1 MFDELMLAQRSP
13 EFVQSVP
20 QILRAYAPVFLV
32 ALVVSLAA
40 TPVFAWVA
48 RTLGVVDRPSGRKIH
63 RREVPYLGGLAML
76 LSWLVAVVVGARL
89 HLTAL
94 PGMTGPIL
102 GIVIGAVVATVVG
115 LLDDLLD
122 LPPLLKLAGQLAAG
136 FILLGV
142 GRVGMGIMVTSLP
155 FGLDVGPQV
164 LRFASI
170 SLSLFVVLGMCNAAN
185 LMDGLDGLCSG
196 VILIIVS
203 TLMVVSLLLTMTRS
217 DIVYDPTR
225 MIISLA
231 LLGAVVGFVPYN
243 FNPAS
248 IFMGDAGSMLL
259 GFNAAVLCLLLG
271 ERVPTQRFFWAA
283 LVVFGL
289 PAFDTLV
296 AMIRRMGAG
305 KNPFRPDAYHLHH
318 QLIRQG
324 LTVRQAVSI
333 LYLLAMLFSVAGLL
347 MIWIRLRYSLILLA
361 AIGFNLLLLT
371 TSFGLHKGAGPARL
385 NDDSVSRLAG
395 TPDAE
400 LSGDGRGDQKQRPTE
415 D

>member
-283 LVVFGL
+283 LLVFGL

-296 AMIRRMGAG
+296 AMGASYETCG
-305 KNPFRPDAYHLHH
+305 
-318 QLIRQG
+318 
-324 LTVRQAVSI
+324 
-333 LYLLAMLFSVAGLL
+333 VAGCDDDRAL
-347 MIWIRLRYSLILLA
+347 WA
-361 AIGFNLLLLT
+361 
-371 TSFGLHKGAGPARL
+371 SFGC
-385 NDDSVSRLAG
+385 
-395 TPDAE
+395 
-400 LSGDGRGDQKQRPTE
+400 
-415 D
+415 